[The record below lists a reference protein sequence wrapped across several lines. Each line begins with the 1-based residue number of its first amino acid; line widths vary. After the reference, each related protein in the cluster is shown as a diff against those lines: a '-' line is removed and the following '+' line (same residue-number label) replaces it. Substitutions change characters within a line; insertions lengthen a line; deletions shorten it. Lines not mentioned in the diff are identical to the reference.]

1 MPPFLQ
7 PRAEVEM
14 VYGSGVF
21 RVAIEYKPPLLVLL
35 LEASGILGVLF
46 WGWDKQWQFIPG
58 FRVGGVALLVFNLVA
73 IASRISESQVV
84 EFDDRKVS
92 VSRTNLGWQR
102 TREYAL
108 EKCSGLQWR
117 KRMGKPNDFV
127 FKYGWRTVSF
137 GTHLR
142 QEQADRL
149 LAGLQNSLPNVAKR
163 LMGVA
168 TAVAGR

>member
-14 VYGSGVF
+14 VYASGVF
-21 RVAIEYKPPLLVLL
+21 RVAIEYNPPLVVLL
-35 LEASGILGVLF
+35 LEVSGILGVLF
-46 WGWDKQWQFIPG
+46 WGWDKQWQLIPG
-58 FRVGGVALLVFNLVA
+58 FRVWGVVLLVFNLVA

-92 VSRTNLGWQR
+92 VSRSNLGWQR

-149 LAGLQNSLPNVAKR
+149 LAGLQNSLPDVAKR

-168 TAVAGR
+168 TAVAAR